1 MGLNFQVVNPNLLVI
16 TLFQMQLPALMKKT
30 KQNKTLSPKTFR
42 HLVAIAKEYIVGDLS
57 VREPET
63 YGLHFLLNEHGLQNE
78 GNELIIWQYPV

>member
-16 TLFQMQLPALMKKT
+16 TLFQMQLPALRKENNNKKP
-30 KQNKTLSPKTFR
+30 LSPKTFG

-78 GNELIIWQYPV
+78 GNK